1 MFAENAVLA
10 RLRLHKC
17 ASSGAGKSTLMNP
30 AWLHNNVVQWLLTV
44 GGIILVDV
52 SLSGDNALVIGA
64 VASRLPSKQRAIAL
78 IWGGVAAAAL
88 RIILTALASELLL
101 IPLVQSIGA
110 VVIFYIAITMLI
122 PEKDDAR
129 AGRRVSDR
137 LVSAIVAIFVADVTM
152 SVDNVLAIGALA
164 RGNLPVLIFGLVVSV
179 ALLLLASALIA
190 RIIERFWW
198 LMDLTALLLAYL
210 AAQLVLSDPIVSRMA
225 GLTSWKATA
234 LTVGA
239 IAIVFVIAIALR
251 VSRTRARKRQAG
263 TSDMERQSDDEAVS

>member
-1 MFAENAVLA
+1 
-10 RLRLHKC
+10 
-17 ASSGAGKSTLMNP
+17 MNP
-30 AWLHNNVVQWLLTV
+30 AWLHSNVVQWLFTV

-88 RIILTALASELLL
+88 RILLTALASELLL

-110 VVIFYIAITMLI
+110 VVILYIAITMLI
-122 PEKDDAR
+122 PEKDDER
-129 AGRRVSDR
+129 AGRRASDR

-210 AAQLVLSDPIVSRMA
+210 SAQLVLSDPIVSRVA
-225 GLTSWKATA
+225 GLTGWKATT
-234 LTVGA
+234 LVVGVVA
-239 IAIVFVIAIALR
+239 FVLITAIALR
-251 VSRTRARKRQAG
+251 VSQARA
-263 TSDMERQSDDEAVS
+263 QSRSLRADAEPQPDENVVP

>member
-1 MFAENAVLA
+1 
-10 RLRLHKC
+10 
-17 ASSGAGKSTLMNP
+17 MNP
-30 AWLHNNVVQWLLTV
+30 AWLHSNVVQWLFTV

-88 RIILTALASELLL
+88 RILLTALASELLL

-110 VVIFYIAITMLI
+110 VVILYIAITMLI
-122 PEKDDAR
+122 PEKDDER
-129 AGRRVSDR
+129 AGRRASDR

-210 AAQLVLSDPIVSRMA
+210 SAQLVLSDPIVSRVA
-225 GLTSWKATA
+225 GLTGWKAIT
-234 LTVGA
+234 LVVGVVA
-239 IAIVFVIAIALR
+239 FVLITAIALR
-251 VSRTRARKRQAG
+251 VSQARTQTRSLRADAEPQP
-263 TSDMERQSDDEAVS
+263 DENVVP

>member
-1 MFAENAVLA
+1 
-10 RLRLHKC
+10 
-17 ASSGAGKSTLMNP
+17 MNP
-30 AWLHNNVVQWLLTV
+30 AWLHSNVVQWLLTV

-110 VVIFYIAITMLI
+110 VVILYIAITMLI
-122 PEKDDAR
+122 PEKDDER
-129 AGRRVSDR
+129 VGRRTSDR

-210 AAQLVLSDPIVSRMA
+210 SAQLVLSDPIVSRVA
-225 GLTSWKATA
+225 GLTGWKATA
-234 LTVGA
+234 LMVGLVA
-239 IAIVFVIAIALR
+239 VVLITAIALR
-251 VSRTRARKRQAG
+251 VSQAHAKTRSLRTDAEPQP
-263 TSDMERQSDDEAVS
+263 DEEVVP

>member
-1 MFAENAVLA
+1 V
-10 RLRLHKC
+10 
-17 ASSGAGKSTLMNP
+17 
-30 AWLHNNVVQWLLTV
+30 
-44 GGIILVDV
+44 IL
-52 SLSGDNALVIGA
+52 
-64 VASRLPSKQRAIAL
+64 
-78 IWGGVAAAAL
+78 
-88 RIILTALASELLL
+88 
-101 IPLVQSIGA
+101 
-110 VVIFYIAITMLI
+110 YIAITMLI
-122 PEKDDAR
+122 PEKDDER
-129 AGRRVSDR
+129 RGRRASDR

-225 GLTSWKATA
+225 ELTGWKAAA

-239 IAIVFVIAIALR
+239 VAIVFVTAIVLR
-251 VSRTRARKRQAG
+251 VSQRRARARRAR
-263 TSDMERQSDDEAVS
+263 TSDKEPQPDNENEVAP

>member
-1 MFAENAVLA
+1 
-10 RLRLHKC
+10 
-17 ASSGAGKSTLMNP
+17 MNP
-30 AWLHNNVVQWLLTV
+30 AWLHNDIVRWLFTV

-64 VASRLPSKQRAIAL
+64 VASRLPSRQRTIAL
-78 IWGGVAAAAL
+78 VWGGVAAAAL

-110 VVIFYIAITMLI
+110 AVILYIAITMLI
-122 PEKDDAR
+122 PEKEDER
-129 AGRRVSDR
+129 AGRRTTDR
-137 LVSAIVAIFVADVTM
+137 LYSAIVAIFIADVTM

-164 RGNLPVLIFGLVVSV
+164 RGNLPVLIFGLLVSV

-210 AAQLVLSDPIVSRMA
+210 AAQLVLSDPIVSRVA
-225 GLTSWKATA
+225 DLTGWKAIA
-234 LTVGA
+234 LVVG
-239 IAIVFVIAIALR
+239 VVGFVLITAIALR
-251 VSRTRARKRQAG
+251 ISRTRARMRH
-263 TSDMERQSDDEAVS
+263 ERAADEEPQPDEEAIP